1 MKKAFVCLL
10 AFMLV
15 LVAFSS
21 CDNSTTTPNPES
33 GSTTTTPEPSTPT
46 PGSGSSTE
54 APKEATDGQ
63 FKAFEKCYG
72 ASLIGILSTIDH
84 DTGEIIPVPG
94 VTQDGEVYSFSD
106 FEIINKDD
114 DDSIWGTLKGK
125 ATITPNTLYLDVV
138 YSDNAGGKIS
148 ASGTITTSVSE
159 AVFTI
164 NGDKCIITNA
174 KIRDI
179 GYGRYGSTT
188 TL

>member
-10 AFMLV
+10 ALMLV

-21 CDNSTTTPNPES
+21 CDNPTTPNPES
-33 GSTTTTPEPSTPT
+33 GTTTTTPEPGT
-46 PGSGSSTE
+46 STE
-54 APKEATDGQ
+54 PPNEATDSQ
-63 FKAFEKCYG
+63 FNAFTTCYRI
-72 ASLIGILSTIDH
+72 SSIGILSKMAEEDP
-84 DTGEIIPVPG
+84 EVPPVPT

-106 FEIINKDD
+106 FEIPNKDD
-114 DDSIWGTLKGK
+114 ESEALGTLKGK
-125 ATITPNTLYLDVV
+125 ATITPDTLYLDVV
-138 YSDNAGGKIS
+138 YSDKSGGKIS

-179 GYGRYGSTT
+179 VDGIYGSTT
-188 TL
+188 TP

>member
-21 CDNSTTTPNPES
+21 CDNSTTTHNPES

-54 APKEATDGQ
+54 APKEATGGQ
-63 FKAFEKCYG
+63 FKAFEKCYQ
-72 ASLIGILSTIDH
+72 ASLIGILSTINH

-114 DDSIWGTLKGK
+114 DSIWGTLKGK
-125 ATITPNTLYLDVV
+125 ATITPNTIYLDVV

-174 KIRDI
+174 KIRGLD
-179 GYGRYGSTT
+179 YEMYVSPTT
-188 TL
+188 P

>member
-54 APKEATDGQ
+54 TPKEATEIQ
-63 FKAFEKCYG
+63 FEAFKKCYG
-72 ASLIGILSTIDH
+72 ASLIGILSKMH
-84 DTGEIIPVPG
+84 GEPG
-94 VTQDGEVYSFSD
+94 SDVITLDGEVYSFSD
-106 FEIINKDD
+106 FEIPNKDD
-114 DDSIWGTLKGK
+114 ESEALGTLKGK

-148 ASGTITTSVSE
+148 ASGTITTSVPE
-159 AVFTI
+159 EVFTI

-179 GYGRYGSTT
+179 GDGIYGSTT
-188 TL
+188 TP